1 VEISANTWKRLR
13 RLLVAIL
20 SGLGGVCLLAI
31 VVGLVWWLFFSGPG
45 SVPGRTV
52 LELDLERNYIEHVPE
67 DLVARALHGDGPT
80 VRDVVEALERAA
92 HDDRVKAIVAHVGS
106 SGMGLAKIQEIRD
119 AVQTFRA
126 QGKPAVAY
134 AETFG
139 ESGPGN
145 GAYYLATAFD
155 EIYLQPSGDIGLTG
169 LIVETPF
176 ITDALDK
183 VGVEMRGDHR
193 YEYKNAFNMFTDTA
207 YTDAHREASAHVMW
221 SQFEQMVSG
230 IAEAR
235 GLDDEEVES
244 LFDRG
249 LFLGVEAVEAGLVDG
264 LAYRDE
270 VYTKLLDSFD
280 DDPEFLYLGEYLKRA
295 GRPYD
300 DGEVIALIYGVG
312 GVQRGENGFD
322 PLFQAP
328 TMGSATVTAAFRAAI
343 RDEDVKA
350 ILFRVDSPG
359 GSYVASDAIWRAVVT
374 ARESDKPVIVSM
386 GDVAGS
392 GGYFVAMAA
401 DKIVAQPATI
411 TGSIGVLGAKPLTS
425 EMWEELGIDWDEVHT
440 SEKSTMWSGMH
451 DYSEAEWQRFQDS
464 LDRVYEDFTTKV
476 SEGRDLPIER
486 TLEIARGRIWP
497 GSTAKELGLV
507 DELGGF
513 PVALRL
519 AREAAGIAEDADIE
533 LRLFPR
539 PRSIWERIREE
550 DPASSEEEAVAALV
564 RRLVEAARPVARLGR
579 QLGLG
584 GPPGILRMPEI
595 QVER

>member
-1 VEISANTWKRLR
+1 MKIPANTWRRLR
-13 RLLVAIL
+13 RLLVMIV
-20 SGLGGVCLLAI
+20 SGLGGICLLAI
-31 VVGLVWWLFFSGPG
+31 VVGLIWWLFFSGPG

-52 LELDLERNYIEHVPE
+52 LELDFERDYIEHVPE
-67 DLVARALHGDGPT
+67 DLVARALHGSGPT

-92 HDDRVKAIVAHVGS
+92 HDDRVKAIVARVGS

-119 AVQTFRA
+119 AVHAFRA
-126 QGKPAVAY
+126 EGKLAVAY

-139 ESGPGN
+139 EFGPGN

-176 ITDALDK
+176 VRDALDK
-183 VGVEMRGDHR
+183 IGVEMRGDQR
-193 YEYKNAFNMFTDTA
+193 YEYKNAFNIITDTA

-221 SQFEQMVSG
+221 SQFEQMVNG
-230 IAEAR
+230 IADAR

-270 VYTKLLDSFD
+270 VYTKLLDRFD
-280 DDPEFLYLGEYLKRA
+280 EDAEFLYLGEYLKRA

-300 DGEVIALIYGVG
+300 GGEVIALIYGVG
-312 GVQRGENGFD
+312 GVQRGESGFD

-328 TMGSATVTAAFRAAI
+328 TMGSETVTAAFRAAI

-350 ILFRVDSPG
+350 IIFRVDSPG

-374 ARESDKPVIVSM
+374 ARESNKPVIVSM

-401 DKIVAQPATI
+401 DKIVAQPATV
-411 TGSIGVLGAKPLTS
+411 TGSIGVLSAKPLTS

-451 DYSEAEWQRFQDS
+451 DYSEAEWQRFQDL
-464 LDRVYEDFTTKV
+464 LDRIYEDFTTKV

-519 AREAAGIAEDADIE
+519 AREAAGIAEDADVE
-533 LRLFPR
+533 LRVFPR
-539 PRSIWERIREE
+539 PRSLWERIREE
-550 DPASSEEEAVAALV
+550 DPASSEEEVVAALV